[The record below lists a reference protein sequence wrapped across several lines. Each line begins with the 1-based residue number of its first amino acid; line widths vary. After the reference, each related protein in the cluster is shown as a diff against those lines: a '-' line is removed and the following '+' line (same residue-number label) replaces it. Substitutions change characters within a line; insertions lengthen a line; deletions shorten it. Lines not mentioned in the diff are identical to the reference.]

1 MPGRSWLSF
10 AITDIAIR
18 CDQILGHTA
27 SDLEP
32 AVASVEVEVKLG
44 YRSTTTFLFAF
55 RGLWVVLGGM
65 GWEHELA

>member
-18 CDQILGHTA
+18 CDQILRHTA

-44 YRSTTTFLFAF
+44 
-55 RGLWVVLGGM
+55 
-65 GWEHELA
+65 